1 MSTFRYIFLIVPFTL
16 LLVFSGCSGGG
27 GGGVAVILPTTT
39 TSSFI
44 DSPVENLHFKCLS
57 GVTDTTDEGG
67 NYTCPVGDSVTFV
80 LGLNTLGPIDM
91 KDGIVTPYDVF
102 PTNIRAAVNLARLL
116 QTLDNN
122 TSDDVIYLDDTLVAK
137 LTSALDFTLD
147 ADSFETS
154 VKNLLGLSIS
164 VVSDTVARDNMDK
177 AIIDS
182 GVTPPTRGNHVPE
195 ATTTVL
201 ETLEDTILRGSLGAL
216 DIDGD
221 ATFTFSKVV
230 DALHGSLTIN
240 NDGSFVYAPDANYS
254 GSDTFSYKVNDGTVD
269 SAVSN
274 VTITVRSVNDAP
286 VITSASVVSV
296 AENQLSALRVI
307 ANDVDGDSLSY
318 SLGGV
323 DANAFNIDTNGVVT
337 FKVAPDYE
345 TKNVYNFSVTVSD
358 GSLSV
363 TQDIT
368 LNISDVVEGSVGVLD
383 SDDDYI
389 PDDIENLLGMD
400 PNNADEDAD
409 GVLDGLQSSGT
420 HGDKFFDKEWHII
433 SLGTTVNDSG
443 VATIVGN
450 DLAIKELYHKYMGYN
465 NGNNII
471 VQVVD
476 TGVDADHEDLVAN
489 MDMSRSLNGDKQG
502 DPSALTDTEVNTH
515 GTMVAGIMA
524 ARAFNEKGVRGII
537 PFAKIAG
544 SNWMDNQTY
553 EGLEAAWLSGD
564 GANEIAV
571 SNNSWG
577 SYYDPNTL
585 YEQIMQKGVADL
597 RDKKGRVYVMSAG
610 NEREEYGN
618 ANLQYS
624 ASNRYPIIVA
634 SIKHDNTYASYSSPG
649 SNILVSGYGGE
660 YYQLAPTIASTTIM
674 GTSKNSGDINEK
686 TTWSNDTNQNYTF
699 AMNGTSAA
707 APVVSASIALVLEA
721 CPDLTWRDIK
731 YLVAKNAT
739 QIDTSNTSWVQNGA
753 GLWHSI
759 DYGFG
764 LINPK
769 AMIDECSVGYTN
781 LPAEKTQSVSK
792 TFNTLIP
799 DDENTYSFSLDLK
812 DSSITIEWVEV
823 TIDNDSS
830 YASDYKIDLVSPSGT
845 KTNIVFANKVSQDY
859 SKAWMDGGFR
869 FGSAAMIGES
879 SQGTWRVDITDMS
892 SGDSGTL
899 KSIDLK
905 VYGH

>member
-1 MSTFRYIFLIVPFTL
+1 
-16 LLVFSGCSGGG
+16 
-27 GGGVAVILPTTT
+27 
-39 TSSFI
+39 
-44 DSPVENLHFKCLS
+44 
-57 GVTDTTDEGG
+57 
-67 NYTCPVGDSVTFV
+67 
-80 LGLNTLGPIDM
+80 
-91 KDGIVTPYDVF
+91 
-102 PTNIRAAVNLARLL
+102 
-116 QTLDNN
+116 
-122 TSDDVIYLDDTLVAK
+122 
-137 LTSALDFTLD
+137 
-147 ADSFETS
+147 
-154 VKNLLGLSIS
+154 
-164 VVSDTVARDNMDK
+164 
-177 AIIDS
+177 
-182 GVTPPTRGNHVPE
+182 
-195 ATTTVL
+195 
-201 ETLEDTILRGSLGAL
+201 
-216 DIDGD
+216 
-221 ATFTFSKVV
+221 
-230 DALHGSLTIN
+230 
-240 NDGSFVYAPDANYS
+240 
-254 GSDTFSYKVNDGTVD
+254 
-269 SAVSN
+269 
-274 VTITVRSVNDAP
+274 
-286 VITSASVVSV
+286 
-296 AENQLSALRVI
+296 
-307 ANDVDGDSLSY
+307 
-318 SLGGV
+318 
-323 DANAFNIDTNGVVT
+323 
-337 FKVAPDYE
+337 
-345 TKNVYNFSVTVSD
+345 
-358 GSLSV
+358 
-363 TQDIT
+363 
-368 LNISDVVEGSVGVLD
+368 
-383 SDDDYI
+383 
-389 PDDIENLLGMD
+389 
-400 PNNADEDAD
+400 
-409 GVLDGLQSSGT
+409 
-420 HGDKFFDKEWHII
+420 
-433 SLGTTVNDSG
+433 
-443 VATIVGN
+443 
-450 DLAIKELYHKYMGYN
+450 
-465 NGNNII
+465 
-471 VQVVD
+471 
-476 TGVDADHEDLVAN
+476 
-489 MDMSRSLNGDKQG
+489 
-502 DPSALTDTEVNTH
+502 
-515 GTMVAGIMA
+515 
-524 ARAFNEKGVRGII
+524 
-537 PFAKIAG
+537 
-544 SNWMDNQTY
+544 
-553 EGLEAAWLSGD
+553 
-564 GANEIAV
+564 
-571 SNNSWG
+571 
-577 SYYDPNTL
+577 
-585 YEQIMQKGVADL
+585 MQKGVTDL

-769 AMIDECSVGYTN
+769 AIIDECSVGYTN

-859 SKAWMDGGFR
+859 SKAWLDGGFR